1 MPEGNQQLQLPKDT
15 AAPSPSEPL
24 IFTMPERYR
33 GGRTP
38 MVEPKPPSPSTPS
51 KPSTP
56 SPPPKPPPLL
66 AGKPLPLKKK
76 SNAKMLLVA
85 GVLVL
90 IALGLAGFF
99 LLQTL
104 QQPAAPSESE
114 VVLPPPPLGE
124 TAEETPSETE
134 ERPETTPP
142 ASSEARPGTDSDSDG
157 LTDVE
162 EQTIYATD
170 PFLPDTDADG
180 FLDGNEVFHRYN
192 PNGTAPG
199 TLESAGLV
207 KPYNASVATSTE
219 PLPYGILYPAVW
231 SLTGEDPINAVFLAP
246 TSEQVLLTVSAKAA
260 GEALASWLTSQG
272 MDPTTFRAS
281 VTKNGLSLLT
291 SEDQLTAYVD
301 GGDQVVT
308 LRYDL
313 GIKGS
318 VDYLQTFQMM
328 LNSLTFP

>member
-1 MPEGNQQLQLPKDT
+1 
-15 AAPSPSEPL
+15 
-24 IFTMPERYR
+24 MPERYR
-33 GGRTP
+33 GGHTP
-38 MVEPKPPSPSTPS
+38 MVESKPPSPSTPS

-56 SPPPKPPPLL
+56 PPPPKPPPLPT
-66 AGKPLPLKKK
+66 GKPPPPKKK
-76 SNAKMLLVA
+76 SNTKVLLVA

-90 IALGLAGFF
+90 IALGLSGFF

-104 QQPAAPSESE
+104 QAPEPEPEIPA
-114 VVLPPPPLGE
+114 VLPPPPTGE
-124 TAEETPSETE
+124 GEVTEETGGEEETV
-134 ERPETTPP
+134 ETTEPFP
-142 ASSEARPGTDSDSDG
+142 VTARPGTDSDSDG

-162 EQTIYATD
+162 EQSIYGTD

-199 TLESAGLV
+199 TLEAAGLV
-207 KPYNASVATSTE
+207 KPYNASVAVGAD

-231 SLTGEDPINAVFLAP
+231 SLTGDDPVNIIFESS
-246 TSEQVLLTVSAKAA
+246 TSEQIRVTVSAKAA

-272 MDPTTFRAS
+272 TDPTSFRGS
-281 VTKNGLSLLT
+281 TTKNGLSLLL

-301 GGDQVVT
+301 GGEKVLT

-318 VDYLQTFQMM
+318 IDYLQTFQMM
-328 LNSLTFP
+328 LNSLSF